1 LDEALFEP
9 RSEIMTHVKLVKLG
23 VGMHQGALLAYL
35 VLPSLEDL
43 DIDSFG
49 VWKEHVQDVYLLAH
63 TEY

>member
-1 LDEALFEP
+1 
-9 RSEIMTHVKLVKLG
+9 MTHVKLVKLG